1 MARDYYAIL
10 GVDRSASDQEL
21 KRAYRKLA
29 RELHPDVNPG
39 EEERFKEVTTAY
51 EVLSDPQKR
60 QIVDAGGDPLDS
72 RGGGGF
78 DGFGGFG
85 GLSDVFEAFFGQGF
99 NAGGGGAGRSRGPK
113 GRVRAGSDALVRV
126 TLDLEECASGVR
138 QELAVDTAILC
149 DSCVGSG
156 SATSAKPAR
165 CATCG
170 GAGEVQSVQRSFIG
184 QMITARPCPTC
195 DGAGEVV
202 QDPCGKCGGGGRV
215 RARRSI
221 MVDIPAGVGE
231 GVRVRLA
238 GQGEVGPGGGA
249 AGDLYVEVRE
259 RAHPVFFRN
268 GDDLHC
274 TVRVPVVDAALGAT
288 VPLTTILGEE
298 ALVEVAPGT
307 QPGTVAELRGQGMP
321 QVRGGV
327 RGTLHVH
334 LDVVVPA
341 KLDHK
346 QSEKLREFRD
356 LRDEEPEVVSAAS
369 SHTGGLFSRLK
380 EAFRGR

>member
-10 GVDRSASDQEL
+10 GVDRSANDQEL
-21 KRAYRKLA
+21 KRAYRRLA
-29 RELHPDVNPG
+29 RELHPDVNPA

-60 QIVDAGGDPLDS
+60 QIVDAGGDPLDP
-72 RGGGGF
+72 RGGAGF

-99 NAGGGGAGRSRGPK
+99 GAGGGGRSRGPR
-113 GRVRAGSDALVRV
+113 GRVQAGSDALVRV
-126 TLDLEECASGVR
+126 TLDLEECATGSR
-138 QELAVDTAILC
+138 KELTVDTAILC
-149 DSCVGSG
+149 DLCVGSG
-156 SATSAKPAR
+156 SASGGKPTR

-170 GAGEVQSVQRSFIG
+170 GSGEVQSVQRSFLG
-184 QMITARPCPTC
+184 QMVTARPCPTC
-195 DGAGEVV
+195 SGAGEVV
-202 QDPCGKCGGGGRV
+202 QDPCGKCSGAGRV

-221 MVDIPAGVGE
+221 TVDIPAGAGE

-259 RAHPVFFRN
+259 RPHPVFFRN

-288 VPLTTILGEE
+288 IPMTTILGEE
-298 ALVEVAPGT
+298 ALVEVAAGT
-307 QPGTVAELRGQGMP
+307 QPGAVVELRGQGMP

-341 KLDHK
+341 RLDHK
-346 QSEKLREFRD
+346 QAEKLREFRD

-369 SHTGGLFSRLK
+369 NHTGGLFSRLK